1 MIPSSNVIINMITE
15 MYDEGFTH
23 LKMVAGSDRVNEFK
37 KLFTTYNDV
46 KSRHGYYNFDSIE
59 VISAGERDPDA
70 EGLRYVSK

>member
-37 KLFTTYNDV
+37 NYLQHTMMLRVDT
-46 KSRHGYYNFDSIE
+46 
-59 VISAGERDPDA
+59 VIIILIA
-70 EGLRYVSK
+70 